1 MNKCNAERR
10 VRKLIR
16 LYENSFFFIYVHKY
30 ACVYVDLLAV
40 CCSAFILHSN
50 ISRWELEVG
59 NCENV
64 VEEQNAVFGIGVNA
78 GRKTGSKLGL

>member
-1 MNKCNAERR
+1 MCICGSSSCLLFSVHLAF
-10 VRKLIR
+10 LL
-16 LYENSFFFIYVHKY
+16 LY
-30 ACVYVDLLAV
+30 
-40 CCSAFILHSN
+40 N